1 MPKIIEINKLE
12 KLIEWHD
19 KLGEYRD
26 KWIFRGEKYNE
37 DETKSLKTTLE
48 NAFEKLGGHSPEHKR
63 DAEKD
68 VIREFQRKL
77 HLYENNVPARPD
89 ILQWLALMQHHGA
102 PTRLLDWTYSF
113 WVAVHFAIDRRKP
126 CEKSAVW
133 AVNAT
138 QIVRHYTSKKTDF
151 EQNPKYQEILEKI
164 NRHNDLPYCD
174 PDAIIDNAVTLFAFE
189 FPQLMVFASSSF
201 RQNQR
206 LTLQQGTFLITGD
219 VTQSFRSNLYSTL
232 VPDNEEHVQLIVIDV
247 TRNLKEGILKMLR
260 RMNINNAVLF
270 PDLDGF
276 CESLWTRVGLS
287 LIDKLLVES
296 KDLILY

>member
-19 KLGEYRD
+19 RLGEYRD

-48 NAFEKLGGHSPEHKR
+48 NAFEKLGGHSTEHKR

-77 HLYENNVPARPD
+77 HLYANNLPARPD

-113 WVAVHFAIDRRKP
+113 WVAVHFAIDCHKP
-126 CEKSAVW
+126 CEKVAVW

-138 QIVRHYTSKKTDF
+138 QIVRRYTSKKTDF
-151 EQNPKYQEILEKI
+151 EQNSKYQDILEKI

-174 PDAIIDNAVTLFAFE
+174 SDAIIDNAVTLFAFE
-189 FPQLMVFASSSF
+189 VPQLMVFASSSF

-232 VPDNEEHVQLIVIDV
+232 VPDNEEHVQLFVIDV

-276 CESLWTRVGLS
+276 CESLWARVGLS
-287 LIDKLLVES
+287 LIDKLLIES